1 LNRIRLLPLVLIA
14 VTALLAV
21 KVLEFATGVGSF
33 AVGPSEAIASGEGGH
48 GGGEG
53 EAAAPAA
60 PVDNTQ
66 QLMAPVD
73 LSAEYLKQQEEA
85 AAAAKKA
92 EGHGEGGGH
101 GEAAAPAEH
110 GTPAPAD
117 HSAPAAAE
125 AAPAAHGEA
134 APAAE
139 AAHGAAAP
147 AAAHGDAAAPAAAH
161 GEAAPAAG
169 HGEAAPAAAH
179 GEAAG
184 GHGGKPAGTGAY
196 TARPP
201 EYQPPIDSSESAI
214 LESLATRRQELDKR
228 EQDIDLRM
236 KLLQAAEQRLGQRYE
251 ELKAIE
257 TQLGGADQKQN
268 QQKESEQVTGL
279 VALYEGMK
287 PKAAAVVFDQLDLQ
301 VLLQIATRMNPRK
314 LSPILAVMSPD
325 KAGILT
331 TAMAG
336 PQSARK
342 IVVTTE
348 VAPPP
353 PVPPAAADPANLPQ
367 IQAAP
372 SP

>member
-1 LNRIRLLPLVLIA
+1 MNRIRLLPLVLIA
-14 VTALLAV
+14 ITALLAV

-117 HSAPAAAE
+117 HGAPAAAE

-134 APAAE
+134 APAAD
-139 AAHGAAAP
+139 AAHG
-147 AAAHGDAAAPAAAH
+147 AAAPAAAH

-353 PVPPAAADPANLPQ
+353 PAPPAAADPANLPQ

>member
-1 LNRIRLLPLVLIA
+1 MNRIRLLPLVLIA
-14 VTALLAV
+14 ITALLAV

-117 HSAPAAAE
+117 HGAPAAAE

-134 APAAE
+134 APAAD
-139 AAHGAAAP
+139 AAHG
-147 AAAHGDAAAPAAAH
+147 AAAPAAAH

-179 GEAAG
+179 GEAAS

-353 PVPPAAADPANLPQ
+353 PAPPAAADPANLPQ